1 MLNLP
6 ALVLPQEFVHLLKS
20 PSAATAAQDMLRVS
34 NGLTMV
40 MERAFREF
48 DEHRTGLTKVATA
61 LGWANFRERM
71 ASVYVFKALHG
82 SFPDKTDMELVA
94 DIHEFENRFSEKS
107 VAGNSRLFL
116 LGFYLRLLNT
126 YLAMRADGGGEG
138 VLIPAS
144 VERILNLRQVRT
156 DKADWLVLLCWH
168 LDIYLGTDE
177 LVRLISAGVKWE
189 ELFRRLSDP
198 QRFQLISNLLSYG
211 ASIQEEDP
219 FLYERI

>member
-20 PSAATAAQDMLRVS
+20 PSAATVAQDMLRVS

-48 DEHRTGLTKVATA
+48 DEHRTGLPKVASA
-61 LGWANFRERM
+61 LGWSHFRERM

-82 SFPDKTDMELVA
+82 SFPEKTDMELVA
-94 DIHEFENRFSEKS
+94 DIHDFENRFVERS

-126 YLAMRADGGGEG
+126 YLAMREDGGEG

-144 VERILNLRQVRT
+144 VERVLNLRQVRT
-156 DKADWLVLLCWH
+156 DKPDWLVLLCWH
-168 LDIYLGTDE
+168 LDSYLGTDE
-177 LVRLISAGVKWE
+177 LLRLIGSGAKWE